1 VKKISLIA
9 ALLWAFSSAQGM
21 EGMTLRF
28 GHFPN
33 VTHTQALV
41 AHSLSRQGK
50 GWFEQRLEPEV
61 TLQWFVYNAGPSAM
75 EALFAGSLD
84 VSYVGPSPALN
95 AYARSGGEEV
105 RAIAGATIG
114 GSALIVQPDGR
125 IKQPE
130 DFRGKKVA
138 TPQLGNTQDVSC
150 RSWLTAHGF
159 RITQLGGDVQVV
171 PTANPDQL
179 SLFQRGTI
187 DAVWT
192 VEPWVSRLELEA
204 GGKSFVEE
212 KDAITTILVSRA
224 KFLKEHRQLAKKL
237 AQAHAELTAWID
249 AHPTEAQK
257 LVRDE
262 LVAEM
267 KHDISAD
274 LISHAWRRL
283 RFTSEISL
291 EPFDQF
297 MVAAQQAGFLREK
310 IDLKHFVEVP

>member
-1 VKKISLIA
+1 MKKISLIA
-9 ALLWAFSSAQGM
+9 GLLWAFSSAQGM

-50 GWFEQRLEPEV
+50 GWFEQRLGPEV

-150 RSWLTAHGF
+150 RAWLTGA
-159 RITQLGGDVQVV
+159 R
-171 PTANPDQL
+171 
-179 SLFQRGTI
+179 FQNY
-187 DAVWT
+187 A
-192 VEPWVSRLELEA
+192 A
-204 GGKSFVEE
+204 GRR
-212 KDAITTILVSRA
+212 RA
-224 KFLKEHRQLAKKL
+224 GHSDRK
-237 AQAHAELTAWID
+237 
-249 AHPTEAQK
+249 P
-257 LVRDE
+257 
-262 LVAEM
+262 
-267 KHDISAD
+267 
-274 LISHAWRRL
+274 
-283 RFTSEISL
+283 
-291 EPFDQF
+291 
-297 MVAAQQAGFLREK
+297 
-310 IDLKHFVEVP
+310 